1 VAPERTDEA
10 VASHEQVQQQEQVMK
25 LFSPF
30 FALLALSFLATE
42 PAFAAV
48 KFKRFPPCPEGIV
61 SKRTCECHAGTS
73 GRYRFC
79 HAGNSCD
86 TQTGKCHK

>member
-1 VAPERTDEA
+1 MYRT
-10 VASHEQVQQQEQVMK
+10 SL
-25 LFSPF
+25 LFAF
-30 FALLALSFLATE
+30 LALSFLATE
-42 PAFAAV
+42 PAFAAI
-48 KFKRFPPCPEGIV
+48 KFKRFPECPEGAVPV
-61 SKRTCECHAGTS
+61 SVRTCECHRGTS

>member
-1 VAPERTDEA
+1 MRL
-10 VASHEQVQQQEQVMK
+10 SS
-25 LFSPF
+25 LL
-30 FALLALSFLATE
+30 FALLLGLSLLGTA

-48 KFKRFPPCPEGIV
+48 KYKRLPHCPEGTV
-61 SKRTCECHAGTS
+61 TEKTCECHAGTS

-86 TQTGKCHK
+86 TDKGTCHK